1 MIFLGQGVNRALK
14 SFGTTLL
21 RKFGTERMED
31 YTRQWLGFS
40 TDNGAYYY
48 YGWHTGHANGND
60 YQVTPN
66 TTHAVFD
73 PFSIVVHHSIM
84 SFVIGVVPGCSDGGA
99 RVLAG
104 REDPVQA
111 RAARLL
117 VVHKGRRVS
126 PPPPHA
132 SFIMFI
138 TNQPKFV

>member
-60 YQVTPN
+60 YQVPPN
-66 TTHAVFD
+66 TIHAVFE
-73 PFSIVVHHSIM
+73 PFSIAVHHSIM
-84 SFVIGVVPGCSDGGA
+84 SFAIGLA
-99 RVLAG
+99 RM
-104 REDPVQA
+104 R
-111 RAARLL
+111 
-117 VVHKGRRVS
+117 
-126 PPPPHA
+126 
-132 SFIMFI
+132 
-138 TNQPKFV
+138 

>member
-66 TTHAVFD
+66 TIHARFRTL
-73 PFSIVVHHSIM
+73 FYRRSSLNHVVRH
-84 SFVIGVVPGCSDGGA
+84 GVV
-99 RVLAG
+99 RM
-104 REDPVQA
+104 R
-111 RAARLL
+111 
-117 VVHKGRRVS
+117 
-126 PPPPHA
+126 
-132 SFIMFI
+132 
-138 TNQPKFV
+138 